1 MSTPEDAFK
10 KKLLAAQQEKDE
22 LVRKNQI
29 DAERKKQIIAEN
41 ISFYQ
46 KHQNDFIQ
54 QVIEWASSADLNI
67 SSLNISYYDYGHL
80 FQTTGISIEYDGKKV
95 QFIPQGV
102 ERGTFL
108 GIIKLDFTNANSFI
122 QYYFGLS
129 ANKNEAEP
137 YWTFVQYDTQN
148 PSAWQENSKRM
159 SKELFFEIIESI
171 LLPPKS

>member
-29 DAERKKQIIAEN
+29 DAERKKQIIAEK

-54 QVIEWASSADLNI
+54 QVEWASSADLNI

>member
-29 DAERKKQIIAEN
+29 DAERKKQIIAEK

-108 GIIKLDFTNANSFI
+108 GIIKLDFTNANSFNTI
-122 QYYFGLS
+122 SVCLPIKMKPNHIGLLFNMILKTLVLGRKTQS
-129 ANKNEAEP
+129 AC
-137 YWTFVQYDTQN
+137 Q
-148 PSAWQENSKRM
+148 
-159 SKELFFEIIESI
+159 
-171 LLPPKS
+171 KSYSLK